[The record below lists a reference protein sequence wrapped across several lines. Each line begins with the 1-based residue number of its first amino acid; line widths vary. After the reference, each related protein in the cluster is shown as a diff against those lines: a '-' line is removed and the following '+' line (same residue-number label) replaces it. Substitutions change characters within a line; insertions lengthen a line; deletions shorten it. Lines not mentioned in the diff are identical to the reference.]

1 MTAARAI
8 EYRITRN
15 LLQRDSSVELEPAPR
30 TAERLI
36 AILATVGGLL
46 AVGSFLPEL
55 VAAAIAGSLVWAL
68 AGR

>member
-15 LLQRDSSVELEPAPR
+15 LLQRDRVAHPEPAPR

-36 AILATVGGLL
+36 AIVAAAGGLL
-46 AVGSFLPEL
+46 VLGSLLPEL

-68 AGR
+68 AGH